1 MLVKAEPNLVLKD
14 PLPSLREER
23 KKERKKE
30 RNHGERGKKSGKNL
44 NHTRDEAEAVGRI
57 D

>member
-14 PLPSLREER
+14 PLTSLREER
-23 KKERKKE
+23 KKER
-30 RNHGERGKKSGKNL
+30 NNGERGKTSEKNL